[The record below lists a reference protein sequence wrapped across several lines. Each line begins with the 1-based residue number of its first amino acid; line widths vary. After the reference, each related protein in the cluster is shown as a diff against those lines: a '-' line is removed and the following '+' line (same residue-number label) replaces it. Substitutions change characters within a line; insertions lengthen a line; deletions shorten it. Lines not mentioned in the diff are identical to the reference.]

1 MTKIVIIDDNEAILE
16 VVKIAL
22 DESGYEVITSTK
34 GESFIPTIA
43 KIQPAVVLL
52 DLLLSGEDGGEV
64 AKALRKNKD
73 TKNIPIIL
81 ISADPSAEKV
91 AKDGGIGGFL
101 SKPFDL
107 DRLLA
112 VVNDCVCD

>member
-16 VVKIAL
+16 AVKIAL
-22 DESGYEVITSTK
+22 DGFGYEVLTSTK
-34 GESFIPTIA
+34 GEMFIPTIA
-43 KIQPAVVLL
+43 RIQPAVVLL

-64 AKALRKNKD
+64 AKALRKNND

-81 ISADPSAEKV
+81 ISADPSAEKI
-91 AKDGGIGGFL
+91 AKDSGIEGFL

-107 DRLLA
+107 DRL
-112 VVNDCVCD
+112 

>member
-16 VVKIAL
+16 AVKIAL
-22 DESGYEVITSTK
+22 DGSGYDVITSTK
-34 GESFIPTIA
+34 GEDFIPTIA
-43 KIQPAVVLL
+43 KIKPSVVLL
-52 DLLLSGEDGGEV
+52 DLLLSGEDGREV
-64 AKALRKNKD
+64 AKALRNNKD

-81 ISADPSAEKV
+81 ISADPGAEKI
-91 AKDGGIGGFL
+91 AKDGGIDGFL

-112 VVNDCVCD
+112 AVSDCVCD